1 MLKAIA
7 LVRGPVISSLRN
19 LCVLCASAV
28 NSLLRGIYRRDAEA
42 YAALTLCAVACA
54 ASLVHAQQEPG
65 VVSGRVTLDGKTAA
79 TVEVVLLNEGNER
92 RTELAKT
99 STDAEGRFRL
109 NVEQAG
115 RYRVMPLA
123 PAYVSSNPQSVAK
136 VITIAAGEEVKEID
150 FALVLGGV
158 ITGQVR
164 APDGRPAIA
173 ERLTLTPVAQPGQ
186 NRSSLELPN
195 SILETDDRGFYR
207 IFGLPPGRYLVS
219 AGTAG
224 DSVAANASGRRSS
237 YARTF
242 HPNVTEESR
251 ATTIE
256 VAAGG
261 EVSNV
266 DIAMSRRPE
275 GFTVSGRIVEARSNQ
290 PLSGAA
296 YGYAATRENGR
307 MSGAPLRDLRADAK
321 GEFLIEKVPPGR
333 YMLFVT
339 ANNES
344 AAYSEMLPF
353 EVTSADVTGLELRAE
368 QGSSVSG
375 VVVVEGVTDVNV
387 LRKLTGVPFGNI
399 LYQPEMLWTAQQMPV
414 INSDGTFRLN
424 GLRPGKLRLANTQR
438 LPRGFSVLRVE
449 RDGITQRDGLDV
461 PNEPIHIAGVRVVMG
476 YGNGIIRGQA
486 TLKSGELPT
495 GTPLFVLAR
504 RTDAPATTASTEV
517 DARGSFLLEWL
528 AAGQYEVTVG
538 ARQAGAA
545 NGGVRLSTT
554 RQTVRVSDNSTSNVT
569 LVFESGTKSE
579 P

>member
-1 MLKAIA
+1 MRTFFCLA
-7 LVRGPVISSLRN
+7 L
-19 LCVLCASAV
+19 VLCA
-28 NSLLRGIYRRDAEA
+28 
-42 YAALTLCAVACA
+42 LTCGSPLA
-54 ASLVHAQQEPG
+54 HAQQHPG

-79 TVEVVLLNEGNER
+79 TVEVVLLAEGNGR
-92 RTELAKT
+92 RTELAKA

-123 PAYVSSNPQSVAK
+123 PAYVSSDPQSVAK
-136 VITIAAGEEVKEID
+136 VITVAPGEEVKEID

-158 ITGQVR
+158 IAGQVR

-173 ERLTLTPVAQPGQ
+173 ERLTVSPVVQPGQ
-186 NRSSLELPN
+186 NRSSLEVPS

-207 IFGLPPGRYLVS
+207 IFGLSPGRYLVS
-219 AGTAG
+219 AGPAG
-224 DSVAANASGRRSS
+224 DSVAANASARRSS

-256 VAAGG
+256 VVAGG

-266 DIAMSRRPE
+266 DITMVRRSE
-275 GFTVSGRIVEARSNQ
+275 GFTVSGRVVDARSNQ
-290 PLSGAA
+290 PLPGASF
-296 YGYAATRENGR
+296 GYAATRENGR

-321 GEFLIEKVPPGR
+321 GEFVIEKVTSGR

-339 ANNES
+339 ADNES

-353 EVTSADVTGLELRAE
+353 EVTSADVAGLELRAE

-375 VVVVEGVTDVNV
+375 VVAVEGVTDVNV
-387 LRKLTGVPFGNI
+387 VRKLRGVSLNNI

-414 INSDGTFRLN
+414 IDSDGTFRLN
-424 GLRPGKLRLANTQR
+424 GLRPGKLRVANNTQR
-438 LPRGFSVLRVE
+438 LPHGFSVLRVE
-449 RDGITQRDGLDV
+449 RDGVTQRDGLDV
-461 PNEPIHIAGVRVVMG
+461 PPEATHITGVRVVMG
-476 YGNGIIRGQA
+476 YGNGIVRGQV
-486 TLKSGELPT
+486 TLKSSALPA

-504 RTDAPATTASTEV
+504 RTDAPTITAATEV
-517 DARGSFLLEWL
+517 DARGGFLLEWL
-528 AAGQYEVTVG
+528 AAGEYEVTVG
-538 ARQAGAA
+538 ARHSGAA
-545 NGGVRLSTT
+545 NGGVRLSSA
-554 RQTVRVSDNSTSNVT
+554 RQTVRVSDNSTANVT
-569 LVFESGTKSE
+569 LVFDSETKSE

>member
-1 MLKAIA
+1 MHAF
-7 LVRGPVISSLRN
+7 
-19 LCVLCASAV
+19 
-28 NSLLRGIYRRDAEA
+28 A
-42 YAALTLCAVACA
+42 YAALILCAVACA
-54 ASLVHAQQEPG
+54 APLAHAQPG

-79 TVEVVLLNEGNER
+79 TVEVVLLTEGNER
-92 RTELAKT
+92 GTELAKA
-99 STDAEGRFRL
+99 STDSEGRFRL

-136 VITIAAGEEVKEID
+136 VITVAPGEEIKEID
-150 FALVLGGV
+150 FTLVLGGV
-158 ITGQVR
+158 ISGQVR

-173 ERLTLTPVAQPGQ
+173 ERLSLTPVAQPGL
-186 NRSSLELPN
+186 NRSSLQLPN

-266 DIAMSRRPE
+266 DIAMLRRPE
-275 GFTVSGRIVEARSNQ
+275 GFTVSGRIVDARSSQ
-290 PLSGAA
+290 ALPGAGF
-296 YGYAATRENGR
+296 GYAATGENGR

-321 GEFLIEKVPPGR
+321 GEFLIEKVFPGR

-353 EVTSADVTGLELRAE
+353 EVTGADVTDLELRAE

-375 VVVVEGVTDVNV
+375 VVVIEGGTDVNV
-387 LRKLTGVPFGNI
+387 LRKLTGVSLGNI
-399 LYQPEMLWTAQQMPV
+399 LYQPEMLWTAQQTPV

-424 GLRPGKLRLANTQR
+424 GLRPGKLRIANTQR

-449 RDGITQRDGLDV
+449 RDGMTQRDGLDV
-461 PNEPIHIAGVRVVMG
+461 PTEATHIVNVRVVMG

-486 TLKSGELPT
+486 TLKSSELPP

-504 RTDAPATTASTEV
+504 RTDAPAITASTQV
-517 DARGSFLLEWL
+517 DARGSFILEWL
-528 AAGQYEVTVG
+528 AAGEYEVTVG
-538 ARQAGAA
+538 ARQPGA
-545 NGGVRLSTT
+545 NGGVRMSAAH
-554 RQTVRVSDNSTSNVT
+554 QTVRVSDNSTSNVT
-569 LVFESGTKSE
+569 LVFDSEMKSK

>member
-1 MLKAIA
+1 MHAF
-7 LVRGPVISSLRN
+7 
-19 LCVLCASAV
+19 
-28 NSLLRGIYRRDAEA
+28 A
-42 YAALTLCAVACA
+42 YAALILCAVACA
-54 ASLVHAQQEPG
+54 APLAHAQPG

-79 TVEVVLLNEGNER
+79 TVEVVLLTEGNER
-92 RTELAKT
+92 GTELAKA

-136 VITIAAGEEVKEID
+136 VITVAPGEEIKEID
-150 FALVLGGV
+150 FTLVLGGV
-158 ITGQVR
+158 ISGQVR

-186 NRSSLELPN
+186 NRSSLQLPS

-266 DIAMSRRPE
+266 DIAMLRRPE
-275 GFTVSGRIVEARSNQ
+275 GFTVSGRIVDARSSQ
-290 PLSGAA
+290 ALPGAGF
-296 YGYAATRENGR
+296 GYAATGENGR

-321 GEFLIEKVPPGR
+321 GEFLIEKVTPGR

-344 AAYSEMLPF
+344 AAFSEMLPF
-353 EVTSADVTGLELRAE
+353 EVTGADVTDLELRAE

-375 VVVVEGVTDVNV
+375 AVVIEGGTDVNV
-387 LRKLTGVPFGNI
+387 LRKLTGVSLGNI
-399 LYQPEMLWTAQQMPV
+399 LYQPEMLWTAQQTPV

-424 GLRPGKLRLANTQR
+424 GLRPGKLRIANTQR

-449 RDGITQRDGLDV
+449 RDGMTQRDGLDV
-461 PNEPIHIAGVRVVMG
+461 PTEATHIVNVRVVMG

-486 TLKSGELPT
+486 TLKSSELPP

-504 RTDAPATTASTEV
+504 RTDAPAITASTQV
-517 DARGSFLLEWL
+517 DARGSFILEWL
-528 AAGQYEVTVG
+528 AAGEYEVTVG
-538 ARQAGAA
+538 ARQPGA
-545 NGGVRLSTT
+545 NGGVRMSAAH
-554 RQTVRVSDNSTSNVT
+554 QTVRVSDNSTSNVT
-569 LVFESGTKSE
+569 LVFDSEMKSK